1 MIFKARG
8 RIFKFPRR
16 PLLVGVLDLLVSD
29 SSVAARQDIDD
40 ALLKAHSLVSE
51 GADVVEIG
59 IGVNTDGREEAAA
72 VTPLEVF
79 AKEWTAECKATPL
92 SIRTAS
98 PSAAETVLR
107 VGGDLLYAVGASDVG
122 LVASI
127 CARAGAGL
135 LLGGRRPVTGAWVE
149 SGASLNFWEERIR
162 CINAAG
168 LDLDS
173 LAIAPQGGPETF
185 AELRILKAL
194 KRPVQVTAFAE
205 GAPIDS
211 CSAISVAG
219 VTHGL
224 LGGAHLIR
232 VRNVRA
238 AMAAVKIIGELG

>member
-1 MIFKARG
+1 MIFKVRG
-8 RIFKFPRR
+8 RIFRFPRR
-16 PLLVGVLDLLVSD
+16 PLVVGVLDLPVSD
-29 SSVAARQDIDD
+29 SSVAARRDIDD

-79 AKEWTAECKATPL
+79 AKEWTTEDKATLL
-92 SIRTAS
+92 SIRTARS
-98 PSAAETVLR
+98 EVAETVLR
-107 VGGDLLYAVGASDVG
+107 AGADLLYAVGASDSG
-122 LVASI
+122 AVASI

-135 LLGGRRPVTGAWVE
+135 LLGGRRPVTGAWAE
-149 SGASLNFWEERIR
+149 SGACLDFWEERVR
-162 CINAAG
+162 CINDAG
-168 LDLDS
+168 FDLDS

-194 KRPVQVTAFAE
+194 KRPVQVTAFPE

-211 CSAISVAG
+211 CSAISVAC

-224 LGGAHLIR
+224 LEGAHLIR

-238 AMAAVKIIGELG
+238 AMAAVKIIGALG